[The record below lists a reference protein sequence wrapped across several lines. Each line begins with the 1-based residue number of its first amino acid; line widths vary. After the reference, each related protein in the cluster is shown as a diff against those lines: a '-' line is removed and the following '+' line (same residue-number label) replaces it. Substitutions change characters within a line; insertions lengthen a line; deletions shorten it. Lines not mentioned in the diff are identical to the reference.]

1 MFAAEKIRQDSRSKT
16 PGKQSW
22 PNISVNKRVI
32 WRNIRLEQIQIDQP
46 FLCWVKCC
54 AIHSLYFD
62 ENHVFKDEDV
72 EEVEFAI
79 PKVCPIFYVFAGAL
93 KGVNALKRSRNN
105 AEEGYSLPKIEMLA
119 FFVFSWHS
127 CFIVKDN
134 TRKAIFNIWSTS
146 ET

>member
-22 PNISVNKRVI
+22 PNIAINKRVI

-46 FLCWVKCC
+46 FLCWVKCS

-62 ENHVFKDEDV
+62 ENHFFKDEDV

-79 PKVCPIFYVFAGAL
+79 PKVCPIFYFFAGAL

-105 AEEGYSLPKIEMLA
+105 AEEGYNLPKIEMLA

-127 CFIVKDN
+127 YFIVKDN
-134 TRKAIFNIWSTS
+134 SRKAIFNIWSTS